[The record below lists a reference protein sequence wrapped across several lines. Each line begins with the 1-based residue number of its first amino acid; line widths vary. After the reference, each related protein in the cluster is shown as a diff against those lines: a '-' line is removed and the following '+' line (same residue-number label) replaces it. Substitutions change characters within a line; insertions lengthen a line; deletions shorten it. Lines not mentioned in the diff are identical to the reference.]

1 MTTARDEYRAGVE
14 ALALDSLQSLDRPWA
29 SAREVSALAGRCWRS
44 IARALLRMAS
54 RGIVEVQIVTWRDR
68 QGRCRHSRRYRAATA
83 LDIDVFPAW
92 LMPRAVPS
100 PSHVTPKGGAAGS
113 PGLPVE
119 RFESHRTM
127 PGATPSMNCSS
138 PCAT

>member
-1 MTTARDEYRAGVE
+1 MTTARDEYRAVVE

-29 SAREVSALAGRCWRS
+29 SSREVSTLAGRCWRS

-54 RGIVEVQIVTWRDR
+54 RGIVEVQVVTWRD
-68 QGRCRHSRRYRAATA
+68 QCGRRRYSRRYRAATA

-100 PSHVTPKGGAAGS
+100 PFHQQKNTVMR
-113 PGLPVE
+113 E
-119 RFESHRTM
+119 
-127 PGATPSMNCSS
+127 
-138 PCAT
+138 